1 MPRTGSQR
9 HHEVELSCHNAFSQ
23 DRCWGPDHGCVRTPN
38 GAFPQVRA
46 SYLTETDGG
55 QGRGRTVDLP
65 IFSRTLVPTELPGRA
80 PEGAREEY
88 PTTRHT
94 QKMGYAVW
102 PAPWTRSLAR
112 DASLVLGDLSP
123 QLFDEIDQL
132 RHDVVGDSTD
142 GRLVLDA
149 ATGADQL
156 RHRDR

>member
-1 MPRTGSQR
+1 MPAGRVGWVADHAQQLKSAPGSKGLEGISAGQNPDSW
-9 HHEVELSCHNAFSQ
+9 VEC
-23 DRCWGPDHGCVRTPN
+23 G
-38 GAFPQVRA
+38 
-46 SYLTETDGG
+46 GG

-80 PEGAREEY
+80 PKGAREEY